1 MMDHL
6 EAIIGLILG
15 AVGIISAIVAALGWH
30 RAIVK
35 KDVERER
42 DYGHLKNNYL
52 QMSKGLNDLYVQNDQ
67 RLDHIDRQ
75 LDRIE
80 IRVDPDRTL
89 PR

>member
-1 MMDHL
+1 MMNHM
-6 EAIIGLILG
+6 EAIIGLALGILG
-15 AVGIISAIVAALGWH
+15 VVSAIVTGLGWY

-67 RLDHIDRQ
+67 RFDHIDRQ

-80 IRVDPDRTL
+80 VKVDPGMTL